1 MSKKTKEN
9 KQENAPVKTTLVFS
23 RDNYKWM
30 IIGAVVILLGYLLM
44 IGKTDDLFVG
54 RKLFEDGISFSSH
67 VKITIAPLL
76 VLIGFGIEVYAIM
89 KRPSTNTNKVDES
102 N

>member
-1 MSKKTKEN
+1 MSKN
-9 KQENAPVKTTLVFS
+9 KNEKKPTNTPVKTTLVFN

-30 IIGAVVILLGYLLM
+30 IIGVIVIIIVYLLM

-54 RKLFEDGISFSSH
+54 RGLFEEGISFSSH
-67 VKITIAPLL
+67 IKITLAPLL

-89 KRPSTNTNKVDES
+89 KRPAASADNEAN
-102 N
+102 

>member
-1 MSKKTKEN
+1 MSKKNEK
-9 KQENAPVKTTLVFS
+9 KQASAPIKTTLVFN

-30 IIGAVVILLGYLLM
+30 IIGVIVIIIGYLLM

-54 RKLFEDGISFSSH
+54 RGLFEDGISFSSH
-67 VKITIAPLL
+67 IKITLAPLL

-89 KRPSTNTNKVDES
+89 KRPVSTDNGAN
-102 N
+102 

>member
-9 KQENAPVKTTLVFS
+9 KQNQPVKTTLVFN

-30 IIGAVVILLGYLLM
+30 IIGGAVIVLGYLLM

-54 RKLFEDGISFSSH
+54 RKLFEEGISFASH
-67 VKITIAPLL
+67 VKITIAPLM
-76 VLIGFGIEVYAIM
+76 VLAGFGILVYAIM
-89 KRPSTNTNKVDES
+89 KRPSSSES
-102 N
+102 TDGSN